1 MIGIIRHFLNFC
13 QPENRKK
20 FRVSLILSIFHAVL
34 EAMKLAA
41 VYVLLQDGF
50 GAGIT
55 AKTAAVVLI
64 LMLVSVAGCGILK
77 NRRTILQT
85 EAGYMT
91 CTEKRMEIAE
101 HLRYV
106 PMGYLNE
113 RSLGEAV
120 SVTTNTMQ
128 TLEELATRVIM
139 MVSEAVLKTLAVLAA
154 VCIFD
159 LRVGAVL
166 AAGVAVFALVNR
178 RLVRKAQDIS
188 ARKSQSDEEL
198 VSQVLE
204 YVQGIGEVRAFRL
217 VGERC
222 EGLNKA
228 NRRNAE
234 INFCMEKEFIPYLGL
249 QNLIIKAAGLA
260 VVFFSAFLYLR
271 GSMTLVNTLMMIVAS
286 FLIYS
291 SLEGAS
297 AYTSLLRMVE
307 IAVNKVEAI
316 LGTEQMNLEGNTLAP
331 GSMDMEGE
339 NVCFSFVNR
348 PIIRDVSFRIPE
360 TTTAAIVGPSG
371 GGKSTL
377 TSLLP
382 RFWDVNSG
390 RILLGGRDVREY
402 DYDTLMENF
411 SFVFQR
417 VFLFRDTIANNI
429 RFGRPEA
436 PMEQV
441 IEAAQKAKCHDFI
454 MALPR
459 GYDTVIGEEGV
470 NLSGGERQRIS
481 IARAMMKDAP
491 IIILDEATSNVDPEN
506 EKELM
511 EAIGELTRNKTIV
524 MIAHRLK
531 TVENAGQILV
541 MEDGHITQ
549 RGTHAQLLQED
560 GLYRRFIAQREKAVS
575 WKL

>member
-113 RSLGEAV
+113 RSLGEVV
-120 SVTTNTMQ
+120 SVTTNTMH
-128 TLEELATRVIM
+128 TLEGLATRVIM
-139 MVSEAVLKTLAVLAA
+139 MVSEAVLNTLAVLAA

-204 YVQGIGEVRAFRL
+204 YVQGISEVRAFRL

-228 NRRNAE
+228 NRRNEE
-234 INFCMEKEFIPYLGL
+234 INFRMEKEFIPYLGL

-260 VVFFSAFLYLR
+260 VVFFFAFLYLR

-286 FLIYS
+286 FLVYS

-307 IAVNKVEAI
+307 IAVNKAEEI

-331 GSMDMEGE
+331 GSMDMEGRMSA
-339 NVCFSFVNR
+339 F
-348 PIIRDVSFRIPE
+348 
-360 TTTAAIVGPSG
+360 
-371 GGKSTL
+371 
-377 TSLLP
+377 
-382 RFWDVNSG
+382 
-390 RILLGGRDVREY
+390 
-402 DYDTLMENF
+402 
-411 SFVFQR
+411 
-417 VFLFRDTIANNI
+417 
-429 RFGRPEA
+429 
-436 PMEQV
+436 PM
-441 IEAAQKAKCHDFI
+441 
-454 MALPR
+454 
-459 GYDTVIGEEGV
+459 
-470 NLSGGERQRIS
+470 
-481 IARAMMKDAP
+481 
-491 IIILDEATSNVDPEN
+491 
-506 EKELM
+506 
-511 EAIGELTRNKTIV
+511 
-524 MIAHRLK
+524 
-531 TVENAGQILV
+531 
-541 MEDGHITQ
+541 
-549 RGTHAQLLQED
+549 
-560 GLYRRFIAQREKAVS
+560 
-575 WKL
+575 